1 MSNKKVLNE
10 KPSAYKSMKLSQ
22 LGLSKPVNKKNK
34 GDLLRWNQEQWK
46 NLTALLTDKKELP
59 CGTKGK
65 KQKEQNLP
73 SVCRPK
79 KKVSEK
85 TPKPLVKDLTTAQ
98 IKKAIKIKQKGE
110 TVMWKKL

>member
-34 GDLLRWNQEQWK
+34 GDLLRWNQEQWI

-59 CGTKGK
+59 CGNKGK
-65 KQKEQNLP
+65 KQKEKGLP

-85 TPKPLVKDLTTAQ
+85 TPEIASNYSKEQ
-98 IKKAIKIKQKGE
+98 IKKAIEIKKKGK
-110 TVMWKKL
+110 TIQWKKL

>member
-10 KPSAYKSMKLSQ
+10 KHSAYKSMKLSQ

-34 GDLLRWNQEQWK
+34 GDLLRWNQEQWI
-46 NLTALLTDKKELP
+46 NLTALLTDKKELA

-65 KQKEQNLP
+65 KQKEKGLP

-85 TPKPLVKDLTTAQ
+85 TPEIASSYSTAQ
-98 IKKAIKIKQKGE
+98 IKKAIELKKKGK
-110 TVMWKKL
+110 TIQWKKL